1 MDPKENGDLPAQGRG
16 FVPGHG
22 ESIPVYGEH
31 GIIGWMEPLGGLT
44 KREHF
49 AAMAMQGMLSDECG
63 GQGPSWN
70 ADACAA
76 RACQFADA
84 LLRALAAGGEG

>member
-16 FVPGHG
+16 FIPGHG
-22 ESIPVYGEH
+22 DSIPAYGEH

-49 AAMAMQGMLSDECG
+49 AAMAMQGILASFPETASYCEET
-63 GQGPSWN
+63 
-70 ADACAA
+70 AA
-76 RACQFADA
+76 NTAVAHADA

>member
-1 MDPKENGDLPAQGRG
+1 MNTNTNGNELAFP
-16 FVPGHG
+16 FVETREMQG
-22 ESIPVYGEH
+22 ESISF
-31 GIIGWMEPLGGLT
+31 GLT

>member
-1 MDPKENGDLPAQGRG
+1 MDSKTNGEQPAFGDSTTHAHQ
-16 FVPGHG
+16 H
-22 ESIPVYGEH
+22 
-31 GIIGWMEPLGGLT
+31 GLT

-70 ADACAA
+70 ADACAE
-76 RACQFADA
+76 RACQFSDA

>member
-1 MDPKENGDLPAQGRG
+1 MDPKTNGQELAFP
-16 FVPGHG
+16 FVETREMQG
-22 ESIPVYGEH
+22 ESISF
-31 GIIGWMEPLGGLT
+31 GLT

-76 RACQFADA
+76 RACQFANA

>member
-1 MDPKENGDLPAQGRG
+1 MDPKENGKAQAFLEAG
-16 FVPGHG
+16 PY
-22 ESIPVYGEH
+22 SA
-31 GIIGWMEPLGGLT
+31 GLT

-76 RACQFADA
+76 RACQFANA